1 VIESRLAA
9 PRATIRAGVR
19 AAAARA
25 SHSNPA
31 APALLDPKRHA
42 LTVGVGDLQVRD
54 LEHPEARAV
63 GDAERRQGEI
73 PAKGAQ
79 ARAGDTR
86 AGCPHIRMWRQPLAT
101 VTKLPTCATRVAEE
115 VALGGWAS
123 AVVGTTNGV
132 DAVRPQESG
141 FEESVQ
147 RRKRFVW
154 ILFGKKMTTRNRLEF
169 HVSGLV
175 LPGHRNV
182 EERRRRW

>member
-1 VIESRLAA
+1 MLATQE
-9 PRATIRAGVR
+9 PDVPI
-19 AAAARA
+19 
-25 SHSNPA
+25 S
-31 APALLDPKRHA
+31 
-42 LTVGVGDLQVRD
+42 
-54 LEHPEARAV
+54 
-63 GDAERRQGEI
+63 
-73 PAKGAQ
+73 
-79 ARAGDTR
+79 
-86 AGCPHIRMWRQPLAT
+86 GCPHIWRQPLAT

-115 VALGGWAS
+115 LALGGWAS

>member
-1 VIESRLAA
+1 VTESRLAA

-42 LTVGVGDLQVRD
+42 LTVDVGDLQVRD

-147 RRKRFVW
+147 RQKRFVW

>member
-1 VIESRLAA
+1 MTRRPSRRLNRQRRCRFSPPVRGGRQTVISPLTFSSSRTCVFSAVSHICSTVIESRLAA
-9 PRATIRAGVR
+9 PRATIRAAVR

-25 SHSNPA
+25 LHSNPA

-86 AGCPHIRMWRQPLAT
+86 AGCPHIRMSPYMAAT
-101 VTKLPTCATRVAEE
+101 
-115 VALGGWAS
+115 
-123 AVVGTTNGV
+123 
-132 DAVRPQESG
+132 
-141 FEESVQ
+141 
-147 RRKRFVW
+147 
-154 ILFGKKMTTRNRLEF
+154 I
-169 HVSGLV
+169 
-175 LPGHRNV
+175 GHRHEAAYLRNARSGRACA
-182 EERRRRW
+182 RRLG